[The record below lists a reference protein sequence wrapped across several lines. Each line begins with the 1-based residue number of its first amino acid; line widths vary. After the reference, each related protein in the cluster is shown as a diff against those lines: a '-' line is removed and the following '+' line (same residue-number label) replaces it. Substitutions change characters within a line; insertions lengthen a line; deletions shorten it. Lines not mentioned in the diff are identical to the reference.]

1 MGGRV
6 VVRVAFAVAAFAL
19 QRDRVYVMVTLIVLG
34 VLLTASWAEEGDLLG
49 IEQRKLRIF
58 LLNMGQDQVGCRL
71 GIKCHSKPNNSAQ
84 CHAERCEASRVF
96 AYRRACPSLRVT
108 KKLCKRFS

>member
-84 CHAERCEASRVF
+84 CHAERCEARVF